1 MIPKER
7 DIPNFWSDD
16 GAPVPVSHLIF
27 DLDNTLYPSSSS
39 LAAEMHERMTG
50 FVAEHLGLP
59 HEAAQAL
66 RQEGFRKHG
75 TTLRWLQLEAGLS
88 EPDSFLDYVHPENLC
103 DLLPPAPD
111 LRRLLDSLALPKSIL
126 TNAPRNHALRVLRHY
141 GIEDCFG
148 QVFDLQW
155 NRYEGKPHRSAYE
168 RPLSALGLGANE
180 AVFIDD
186 VPDYLATF
194 AAMGGNCVLV
204 DESDAHAGGLAFPA
218 AGRLAVVRSVFG
230 LPSVIY

>member
-1 MIPKER
+1 
-7 DIPNFWSDD
+7 
-16 GAPVPVSHLIF
+16 VPVRHLIF

-59 HEAAQAL
+59 RESAQIL
-66 RQEGFRKHG
+66 RQDGFRRYG
-75 TTLRWLQLEAGLS
+75 TTLRWLQLEAGLA
-88 EPDSFLDYVHPENLC
+88 EPDRFLDYVHPENLV
-103 DLLPPAPD
+103 DFLPPTPD
-111 LRRLLDSLALPKSIL
+111 LRRLLDSLPLPKSIL
-126 TNAPRNHALRVLRHY
+126 TNAPRSHALRVLRHF

-155 NRYEGKPHRSAYE
+155 NRYEGKPQRAAYE
-168 RPLSALGLGANE
+168 RPLSALGIGADE

-204 DESDAHAGGLAFPA
+204 DESGAFAGEFAFPA
-218 AGRLAVVRSVFG
+218 SGRRAAVVRSVFG